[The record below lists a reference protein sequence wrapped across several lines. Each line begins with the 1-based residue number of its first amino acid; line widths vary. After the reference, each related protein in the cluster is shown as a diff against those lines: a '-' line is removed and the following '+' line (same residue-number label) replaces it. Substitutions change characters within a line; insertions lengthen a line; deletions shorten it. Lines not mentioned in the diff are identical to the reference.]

1 MKRLLSLAGAACALA
16 LTVSAQPATG
26 HPYPSQVRT
35 VVGGLDMPRGVE
47 ALWPGATLVTQATD
61 TASTVSLVLE
71 RGHKPAKVVKLAELA
86 PGLPPAVD
94 VGRHHTVYLLAAG
107 GPPGVGAALYKW
119 RPGYAAPKRVADIGA
134 YQAGDTD
141 PYDLEGIP
149 DDTNPY
155 GVAAL
160 PNGDV
165 LVADAAGNDLLKV
178 APNGDISTVARL
190 KPRMVQVPGAPAG
203 TMAPSE
209 AVATSVTVGR
219 DGYWYVGELRG
230 GPPTTGTS
238 QVWRIKPG
246 SRNALC
252 DPAKPSQGSCRRY
265 ADGLTSI
272 VDLAADR
279 RGNIY
284 AVSLSKAGFA
294 AAESGEPGTE
304 IGALYKISPS
314 RKVSELAPGKLV
326 LPGGAD
332 VAGDW
337 IYVTSPL
344 LGPPGSG
351 QLLKIR
357 R

>member
-1 MKRLLSLAGAACALA
+1 
-16 LTVSAQPATG
+16 
-26 HPYPSQVRT
+26 
-35 VVGGLDMPRGVE
+35 
-47 ALWPGATLVTQATD
+47 
-61 TASTVSLVLE
+61 
-71 RGHKPAKVVKLAELA
+71 
-86 PGLPPAVD
+86 
-94 VGRHHTVYLLAAG
+94 
-107 GPPGVGAALYKW
+107 
-119 RPGYAAPKRVADIGA
+119 
-134 YQAGDTD
+134 
-141 PYDLEGIP
+141 
-149 DDTNPY
+149 
-155 GVAAL
+155 
-160 PNGDV
+160 
-165 LVADAAGNDLLKV
+165 
-178 APNGDISTVARL
+178 
-190 KPRMVQVPGAPAG
+190 MVQVPGAPAG

-246 SRNALC
+246 SRNAVC

-304 IGALYKISPS
+304 IGALYKISPWS
-314 RKVSELAPGKLV
+314 RKVSEIAKGKLV

-332 VAGDW
+332 VVGDW

-344 LGPPGSG
+344 LGPPGGG